1 MDSWPTNNQE
11 STSETARANTPD
23 LRVIYRVYDDER
35 SAADAAQLLVESGF
49 PPRDV
54 YVGVEREGRLM
65 RAYTGWNVR
74 AGIAASLGAAVSCTI
89 GMLLVTSAAVG
100 LISLPL
106 GPLTGLS
113 AISATTLSFIPS
125 AIPGALLGLLVAAM
139 LWRRGAPSFPAPQS
153 SKRAFVGVEVG
164 PGNVFTAEHS
174 MLHSHSTVIGREDD
188 WPKLASGA
196 LERTEA
202 A

>member
-1 MDSWPTNNQE
+1 MDSLPTNNSNEDEAQLH
-11 STSETARANTPD
+11 ALD
-23 LRVIYRVYDDER
+23 LRVLYRVYGDEQ
-35 SAADAAQLLVESGF
+35 SAAHAAQLLVESGF

-54 YVGVEREGRLM
+54 YVGVERDGRVT

-74 AGIAASLGAAVSCTI
+74 LGIAASLGVAVSCTI

-113 AISATTLSFIPS
+113 AISASTLSFIPS
-125 AIPGALLGLLVAAM
+125 AIPGALAGWLVAAL
-139 LWRRGAPSFPAPQS
+139 LWRRGAPNFPAQQS

-174 MLHSHSTVIGREDD
+174 MLHSHSTFLAREGD

-196 LERTEA
+196 LQSA
-202 A
+202 AA